1 MLNNTYIH
9 IPGVGKSLEQE
20 IWAQGIH
27 NWDEFLKMADRLPIS
42 PSRKS
47 RILKGI
53 QQSSEHLAVKDCCF
67 FSQCLPPAEH
77 WRAYPLFS
85 DSSAFVDIETT
96 GLSKSRDY
104 ITMVGIY
111 DGKDVKTYIKGINL
125 EGIVEELSKYKLLVS
140 FNGARFDLPFIK
152 FEFPEIEFKQLHIDL
167 MYPLKRIGY
176 SGGLKHIEKVLGIP
190 RNESTEGI
198 TGLDAVFLWKQY
210 EKGNQ
215 DALDLLIKYNRE
227 DIVNLKTIIELTYP
241 KMVEQALG
249 VEKKEKNENQ
259 VFKI

>member
-1 MLNNTYIH
+1 MLKNTYIH
-9 IPGVGKSLEQE
+9 IPGVGKSLEQK

-27 NWDEFLKMADRLPIS
+27 TWDEFLEMADRVPIS

-47 RILKGI
+47 RILEGVK
-53 QQSSEHLAVKDCCF
+53 QSSEHLAAKDCCF

-96 GLSKSRDY
+96 GLSPGRDC

-125 EGIVEELSKYKLLVS
+125 EDIVEELPKYKLLVS

-152 FEFPEIEFKQLHIDL
+152 FEFPEIEFKQLHVDL
-167 MYPLKRIGY
+167 MYPLRRIGY
-176 SGGLKHIEKVLGIP
+176 TGGLKYIEKVLGIH
-190 RNESTEGI
+190 RNESTDGM
-198 TGLDAVFLWKQY
+198 TGLDAVLLWKQY
-210 EKGNQ
+210 ERGNLE
-215 DALDLLIKYNRE
+215 ALDLLIKYNKE

-241 KMVEQALG
+241 KMVEKALG
-249 VEKKEKNENQ
+249 TEKSKQK
-259 VFKI
+259 